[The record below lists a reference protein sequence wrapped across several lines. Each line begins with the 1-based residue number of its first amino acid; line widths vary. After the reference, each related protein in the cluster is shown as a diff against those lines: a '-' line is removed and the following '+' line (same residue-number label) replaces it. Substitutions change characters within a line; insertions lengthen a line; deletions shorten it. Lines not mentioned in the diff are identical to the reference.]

1 MFGIKF
7 THTPKPRQFNYKPV
21 YYNPEEE
28 ERKERRAA
36 AEADAEEKQHY
47 IPGSY
52 IKASRKSRMIVD
64 EGASK
69 LDKQLR
75 QRRMLTR
82 LIIFFVLLLALGYAL
97 WRSQVLEVLLSN

>member
-7 THTPKPRQFNYKPV
+7 THTPKPRQFNYKPI

-36 AEADAEEKQHY
+36 AEANAEDKEHY
-47 IPGSY
+47 VPGSY
-52 IKASRKSRMIVD
+52 IRNARKSRMDIG

-69 LDKQLR
+69 LEKELRR
-75 QRRMLTR
+75 QRMLIR
-82 LIIFFVLLLALGYAL
+82 LIIFIVLLLAVGYAL
-97 WRSQVLEVLLSN
+97 MRSQVLEVLLSR